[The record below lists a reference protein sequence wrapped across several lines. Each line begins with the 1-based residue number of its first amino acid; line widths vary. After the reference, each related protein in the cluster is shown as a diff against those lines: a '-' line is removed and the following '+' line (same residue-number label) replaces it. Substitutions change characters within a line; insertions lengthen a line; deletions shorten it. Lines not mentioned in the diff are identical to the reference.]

1 MGKFQNSKHLSDN
14 KTQNLIFGIAFDAI
28 GMMSYSLP
36 FIGEMSDLAWAPI
49 SAFLMT
55 RLYKGNAGKIGGVVS
70 FLEEI
75 LPFTDIIPSFTLMWF
90 YTYVFKKPD
99 SV

>member
-1 MGKFQNSKHLSDN
+1 MAKFQNSKHLNDN
-14 KTQNLIFGIAFDAI
+14 KTQNLILGLVFDAI

-90 YTYVFKKPD
+90 YTYVFNKPD
-99 SV
+99 SI

>member
-1 MGKFQNSKHLSDN
+1 MAKFQNSKHLNDN
-14 KTQNLIFGIAFDAI
+14 KTQNLILGIVFDAI

-70 FLEEI
+70 FLEEV

-90 YTYVFKKPD
+90 YTYVFNKPD